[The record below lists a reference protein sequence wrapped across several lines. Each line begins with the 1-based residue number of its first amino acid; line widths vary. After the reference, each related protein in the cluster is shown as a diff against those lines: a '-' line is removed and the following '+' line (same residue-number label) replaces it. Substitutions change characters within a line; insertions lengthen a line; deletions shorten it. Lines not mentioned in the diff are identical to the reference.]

1 MTIAR
6 ILGVNIVAVYMGKI
20 LSSMDIE
27 DPGLKTLLPEVEEY
41 FVRGGGSSVVEVLPA
56 QKNFYQFCLIVSATL
71 ISPLFSGFK

>member
-1 MTIAR
+1 
-6 ILGVNIVAVYMGKI
+6 
-20 LSSMDIE
+20 MDIE
-27 DPGLKTLLPEVEEY
+27 DPGLRILLPEVEEY

>member
-27 DPGLKTLLPEVEEY
+27 DPGLRTLLPGVE
-41 FVRGGGSSVVEVLPA
+41 
-56 QKNFYQFCLIVSATL
+56 
-71 ISPLFSGFK
+71 